1 MAAASYSNP
10 RSSSP
15 FRIRQPSQEK
25 IPGFSPCPSP
35 TPRSSTPRSNSPRL
49 RFNSASSVDFCS
61 PANDAMDFPAA
72 RESISVTVR
81 IRPLSWREIQRGDQ
95 SAWYPDGDTLVR
107 SEYNPSTAFAYDK
120 VFGPETPTGSV
131 YDVAASHVV
140 RGAMEGIDG
149 TVFTYGVTSSGKTH
163 TMHGDQKSP
172 GIIPLAIKHVFNI
185 IQEAAGRKF
194 LLRVSYL
201 EIYNEV
207 INDLLDPTR
216 QNLRVREDAQGT
228 YVEDITTEFVTC
240 PADVLSLIAIGEEHR
255 HVGSNNVNLLSSR
268 SHTIFTLTV
277 ECGDSHGVVT
287 SAQLSLIDLAGSE
300 SSKTDTTGIRR
311 KEGSYINKSL
321 LTLGTVISKLSDRKP
336 SHIPY
341 RDSKLTRLLQSS
353 LSGHGRV
360 SVICTITPASSNMEE
375 THNTLKFAQRAKRV
389 ELHAAPNRIIDEK
402 SLIKKYQK
410 QITSLKQEL
419 EQFKRGNLV
428 PTPQEDLLTLRQK
441 EVKMQSRLEEQEQAT
456 AALMGRIQRLT
467 KLILVSSKNS
477 ISANLP
483 ERPLHRRR
491 HSFGEDELLYLP
503 GKWRNSISDNGD
515 DLGLTRQ
522 DTDFLI
528 NGKDVRNS
536 GDEILKNERKNRNRG
551 MFSWFKI
558 RKLENESPHAFPVD
572 DYFPSGPP
580 ASAPFSM
587 HLDLACELK
596 NTHQNSYNKR
606 IDEFSPVFDSY
617 LGSTQA
623 GELFCLT
630 ACGHKLQPTGT
641 NMAEQ
646 MDLLR
651 ELLKMLAGDIA
662 LSTSS
667 VKRMS
672 EQAANNPDD
681 IQLQAQILQ
690 KEDEI
695 EEKKQH
701 MRTLEQRMIVFGE
714 TFANDTSLSDLQEVN
729 TKLMS
734 QLNERTFELEIKS
747 ADNRILQEQLQ
758 TKSDENDEAQ
768 EMVLLLNQQLAS
780 LEKILYEGKVDDG
793 YKDESIGGKMCK
805 DADKRTGLISREC
818 SGGCA
823 EEFQEKMLLLAVE
836 IEKLKQEKVQL
847 IEEKG
852 GLEIQCQKLAEE
864 ASYAKELASAAAV
877 ELKSLAED
885 FTQLSFQNT
894 ELTKELETRQRM
906 EFYRGSS
913 KPAIGNGHFKYYE
926 NKIEQVKPI
935 QKKRSIGGNEFLNDN
950 INDIESWNLDSEDI
964 KMELYIRKE
973 REAALEA
980 ILAEK
985 GQAEVEM
992 QKTIDDLKKK
1002 EADLENDLA
1011 GMWVLVANL
1020 KMENEAHKNVKHG
1033 TQNINNDESFE
1044 SEGDKME
1051 NKENEKDKETMKELA
1066 TCLENEKRQG
1076 RLDKHIATLKEYIGK
1091 ENEHD
1096 LQVIVNKEETSSHV

>member
-758 TKSDENDEAQ
+758 TK
-768 EMVLLLNQQLAS
+768 
-780 LEKILYEGKVDDG
+780 
-793 YKDESIGGKMCK
+793 
-805 DADKRTGLISREC
+805 
-818 SGGCA
+818 
-823 EEFQEKMLLLAVE
+823 AVE

-1076 RLDKHIATLKEYIGK
+1076 RLDKHIATLKSEDLEGLELSAIHDLHADTLTKLCEPKEYIGK